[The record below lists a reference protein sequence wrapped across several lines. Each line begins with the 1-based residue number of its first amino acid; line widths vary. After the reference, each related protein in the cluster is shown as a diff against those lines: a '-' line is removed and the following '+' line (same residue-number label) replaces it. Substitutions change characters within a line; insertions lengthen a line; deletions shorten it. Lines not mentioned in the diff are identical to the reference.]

1 MIWREEERF
10 RIWAVQMDSSRGLM
24 GIRRM
29 DKAPNDVM
37 RKMGGLCYLCE
48 SRTLFTIEAT
58 DRMEEGTATLSL
70 SYFF

>member
-1 MIWREEERF
+1 MEVEVRYI
-10 RIWAVQMDSSRGLM
+10 A
-24 GIRRM
+24 
-29 DKAPNDVM
+29 NDVM